1 MPVSATPAAL
11 EALARLRA
19 AHGPLLLF
27 QSGGCCDGSAP
38 ICIEAGELPIAP
50 SDVLLGAVGDIPF
63 YIDGEQ
69 FERWGRPSFV
79 VDTAPGPPEGMSLGL
94 DDAHLVTVTPS

>member
-1 MPVSATPAAL
+1 MSVTATLAAL
-11 EALARLRA
+11 DVIQRLSA
-19 AHGPLLLF
+19 AHGPLVLF

-50 SDVLLGAVGDIPF
+50 SDVLLGAVGDTPF

-69 FERWGRPSFV
+69 FERWGRPDFV
-79 VDTAPGPPEGMSLGL
+79 VDTASGPPEGLSIGL
-94 DDAHLVTVTPS
+94 VDAHLVTRPAS

>member
-19 AHGPLLLF
+19 AHGPLVLF

-69 FERWGRPSFV
+69 FERWGRPAFV
-79 VDTAPGPPEGMSLGL
+79 VDAASGPPEGLSLGL
-94 DDAHLVTVTPS
+94 KDAHLVTRAAS

>member
-1 MPVSATPAAL
+1 MPVTATPAAL

-19 AHGPLLLF
+19 AHGPLVLF

-94 DDAHLVTVTPS
+94 DDTHLVTVTPS

>member
-27 QSGGCCDGSAP
+27 QSGGCWDGSAP

-69 FERWGRPSFV
+69 FERWGRPNFV
-79 VDTAPGPPEGMSLGL
+79 VDTAPGPPEGLSLGL
-94 DDAHLVTVTPS
+94 DDAHLVTVSPS

>member
-1 MPVSATPAAL
+1 MPVTATATAL

-19 AHGPLLLF
+19 DHGPLVLF
-27 QSGGCCDGSAP
+27 QSGGCCDGSSP

-50 SDVLLGAVGDIPF
+50 SDVLLGVVGVTPF

-69 FERWGRPSFV
+69 YERWGRPDFV
-79 VDTAPGPPEGMSLGL
+79 VDTAAGPAEGLSLGL
-94 DDAHLVTVTPS
+94 SQVHLVTHSTP